1 MLCCPQSSTQSFIFI
16 HSIAPI
22 LKEFG
27 EGHVTKLAANQE
39 RELMRPTLDNK
50 HALWWC
56 EVIT

>member
-1 MLCCPQSSTQSFIFI
+1 MLCCPQSSTQSFIFT
-16 HSIAPI
+16 HLIAPI

-27 EGHVTKLAANQE
+27 EGHVTKLVANQE
-39 RELMRPTLDNK
+39 KELMRLTLDNK